1 MNYGDNMINLICAC
15 TDLGVHIDGT
25 QEGPREIAR
34 LINKKNINEKIFIT
48 KNNVI
53 KEKNKTNLK
62 KNFDEIKLFLNNL
75 YNEVNNSI
83 KSNNF
88 PITLGGDHTVAISSI
103 LASLNNNDDL
113 GVIWIDAHA
122 DFNTFETTE
131 TGNIHGLPLA
141 ASGGLCKDLTNH
153 FATKYINP
161 KKCVIVGARSI
172 DKEELSNLKKHNV
185 TYFSTIDIREKGIN
199 TILDKAFEITGENV
213 HISYDL
219 DVIDPNIAPG
229 VSVPEINGIN
239 EEEAL
244 EIINYLRTKKD
255 IIESFDLVEYNPS
268 FDNNNKTLNIALKLL
283 NKLIDD

>member
-1 MNYGDNMINLICAC
+1 MINLICAC

-25 QEGPREIAR
+25 QEGPIEIAR
-34 LINKKNINEKIFIT
+34 FINKKNINEKIIVK

-62 KNFDEIKLFLNNL
+62 KNFKDIKIFLNDL
-75 YNEVNNSI
+75 YNEVNNTI
-83 KSNNF
+83 KNNNF

-103 LASLNNNDDL
+103 LASLNNNNDL
-113 GVIWIDAHA
+113 GVIWIDAHT

-141 ASGGLCKDLTNH
+141 ASCGLCEDLTNH
-153 FATKYINP
+153 LATKYINP
-161 KKCVIVGARSI
+161 QKCVIIGARSI
-172 DKEELSNLKKHNV
+172 DKEELNNLKKYNV
-185 TYFSTIDIREKGIN
+185 TYFSTIDLKEKGIN
-199 TILDKAFEITGENV
+199 TILDKAFEIVGNKV

-239 EEEAL
+239 EDESL
-244 EIINYLRTKKD
+244 EIIKYLKTKKN
-255 IIESFDLVEYNPS
+255 IIKSFDLVEYNPS
-268 FDNNNKTLNIALKLL
+268 FDNNNKTLNLAVKLL
-283 NKLIDD
+283 NNFIDE